1 MKDWEKFRTFK
12 ERGEWVE
19 LQFMAEA
26 ASHGY
31 HVLKP
36 CGDSLEYDVAVEH
49 SGEMIRVQVKSS
61 ANRNGTGYLCY
72 FRRGYATKEP
82 YSVDELDIF
91 AAYIIPEQAWYLIPA
106 GVILKR
112 PRKGVP
118 IYLCPVTA
126 RRKNRYRYE
135 QYREA
140 WHLLGN
146 TRCDLIAQGKAH
158 AAYIRKLQK
167 RPSTDKRR
175 CHPERSRLGRPPAL
189 SRGRATRSEAKTC
202 PE

>member
-1 MKDWEKFRTFK
+1 
-12 ERGEWVE
+12 
-19 LQFMAEA
+19 MAEA

-31 HVLKP
+31 HILKP

-72 FRRGYATKEP
+72 FRGGYATKES

-91 AAYIIPEQAWYLIPA
+91 AAYIIPERAWYLIPA
-106 GVILKR
+106 AVILKR

-118 IYLCPVTA
+118 IYLCPMTA
-126 RRKNRYRYE
+126 RRKNRSRYE

-140 WHLLGN
+140 WHLLGK

-158 AAYIRKLQK
+158 AAYIRNLQK
-167 RPSTDKRR
+167 GPSTDKRR
-175 CHPERSRLGRPPAL
+175 RHP
-189 SRGRATRSEAKTC
+189 AKAC
-202 PE
+202 PEQVDANWRERTADYDTR

>member
-1 MKDWEKFRTFK
+1 MKEWEKFRTFK

-31 HVLKP
+31 HILKP

-82 YSVDELDIF
+82 YSVNELDIF

-106 GVILKR
+106 AVILKR

-118 IYLCPVTA
+118 ICLCPMTA

-140 WHLLGN
+140 WHLLGK
-146 TRCDLIAQGKAH
+146 TRCDLIAQGKAQ
-158 AAYIRKLQK
+158 AAYIRNPQK
-167 RPSTDKRR
+167 GLSTDKRR
-175 CHPERSRLGRPPAL
+175 RHP
-189 SRGRATRSEAKTC
+189 AKAC
-202 PE
+202 PEQVDANWRARTADYDTR

>member
-1 MKDWEKFRTFK
+1 MKYCEKFRTFK

-19 LQFMAEA
+19 LKFMADA

-36 CGDSLEYDVAVEH
+36 WGDSLEYDVAVEH
-49 SGEMIRVQVKSS
+49 AGDLIRVQVKSS
-61 ANRNGTGYLCY
+61 ANRSGTGYLCY
-72 FRRGYATKEP
+72 FRRGYQTKEP

-91 AAYIIPEQAWYLIPA
+91 AAYIIPEEAWYLIPA
-106 GVILKR
+106 AVILNR

-140 WHLLGN
+140 WHLLSKTPRELGTGRN
-146 TRCDLIAQGKAH
+146 TL
-158 AAYIRKLQK
+158 K
-167 RPSTDKRR
+167 RETSVE
-175 CHPERSRLGRPPAL
+175 CHPLQRTVE
-189 SRGRATRSEAKTC
+189 
-202 PE
+202 

>member
-1 MKDWEKFRTFK
+1 MKDWERFRTFK

-19 LQFMAEA
+19 PQFMAAA

-31 HVLKP
+31 RVLKP
-36 CGDSLEYDVAVEH
+36 WGDSLEYHVAVEH
-49 SGEMIRVQVKSS
+49 AGDLIRVQVKSS

-72 FRRGYATKEP
+72 FRRNYRAREP

-91 AAYIIPEQAWYLIPA
+91 AAYIIPEEAWYLIPA
-106 GVILKR
+106 GVILN
-112 PRKGVP
+112 RKGVP

-140 WHLLGN
+140 WHLLSKTPRELG
-146 TRCDLIAQGKAH
+146 TGKKTLMH
-158 AAYIRKLQK
+158 ET
-167 RPSTDKRR
+167 SVES
-175 CHPERSRLGRPPAL
+175 HP
-189 SRGRATRSEAKTC
+189 
-202 PE
+202 